1 MSDPKTDKSGINKSD
16 YFNDPAYR
24 KSVQKILKFEKRLK
38 KVLWVGIPAVTVLI
52 LFVIFSSL
60 TNLPSLEEL
69 ENPKPELASVVYSND
84 GEVIHRFFNTNRRL
98 VPLSEMSPLVVN
110 ALLASEDRRFYDHW
124 GFDLVRTIKA
134 MGINIAT
141 MSIEQGASTITQ
153 QLSRTLF
160 LKSAE
165 QTYTRKIREL
175 YTAIQIE
182 RTYTKNEILAMYL
195 NSVYFGSGAHGVQAA
210 AQTYFG
216 KTAKELNILEAATLI
231 GILPSPN
238 RYNPVTRPGK
248 AFDRRNI
255 ILYNMREVG
264 YISDA
269 DYQTLIKEPVTT
281 HFTSVTDMGLAPY
294 FTERVRQYLQ
304 DEGDVRGFNLY
315 NDGLSIYT
323 SIDSKMQKI
332 ANSVVTSHLDS
343 IQVYFDRTFKWDNDL
358 MNILIQ
364 ETTPYQN
371 AILQKERP
379 AEALKRFRLNKAFTD
394 SIKNEKKN
402 LQAAFVVLDQHNGYV
417 KAWVGGRDFSK
428 TKFDHVAL
436 AKRQPGSSFK
446 PIIYSV
452 VIDKGY
458 PPTYEVLNQPIT
470 IEDAT
475 VPGGWWTPKNAE
487 GEFGGMTTLRDAL
500 KESLNLI
507 TIRLVMD
514 IAKPTDVV
522 QYAQRMGITSKL
534 QAVNSIAL
542 GSSEVTPLELTS
554 AYGTFPNEGV
564 HVEPIL
570 VLRAEDING
579 NLILENRAPSQE
591 VFSKE
596 TAYILTSMLQTVINQ
611 GTGASA
617 RGRYKFY
624 GPAGG
629 KTGTTNEHGDA
640 WFVGFTPDLT
650 AGVWVGNDDRRIHF
664 QTMEFGQGA
673 RAALPIWAKFMKQVY
688 DRSDINIER
697 GNFVKPPGIFEMVIC
712 RETKKTAT
720 EFCPDTYIETFTKLT
735 APTTSCDKHTSAESS
750 KPEAKPVRKKIGF

>member
-1 MSDPKTDKSGINKSD
+1 MSDPKTDKSGINKNE

-24 KSVQKILKFEKRLK
+24 KSVQKILKIEKRFK
-38 KVLWVGIPAVTVLI
+38 KVLWVGIPALTI
-52 LFVIFSSL
+52 LFLIVIFSALS
-60 TNLPSLEEL
+60 NLPSLEEL

-98 VPLSEMSPLVVN
+98 VPLSEMSPSLIN
-110 ALLASEDRRFYDHW
+110 ALLASEDRRFYEHW

-134 MGINIAT
+134 MGINIST
-141 MSIEQGASTITQ
+141 LSIEQGASTITQ

-160 LKSAE
+160 LKTTE

-175 YTAIQIE
+175 YTAVQIE

-216 KTAKELNILEAATLI
+216 KTAKELNVLEAATLI
-231 GILPSPN
+231 GILPAPN
-238 RYNPVTRPGK
+238 AYNPVSRPAK
-248 AFDRRNI
+248 ALDRRNL
-255 ILYNMREVG
+255 ILFNMREVG

-269 DYQTLIKEPVTT
+269 AYKELIKQPVETK
-281 HFTSVTDMGLAPY
+281 FTSVTDMGLAPY
-294 FTERVRQYLQ
+294 FTEEIRQYLQ
-304 DEGDVRGFNLY
+304 DEGEVRGFNLY

-323 SIDSKMQKI
+323 GIDSKMQKI
-332 ANSVVTSHLDS
+332 ANAVVTSHLDS
-343 IQVYFDRTFKWDNDL
+343 IQVFFDKTFTWDNDL
-358 MNILIQ
+358 MNIMIQ

-371 AILQKERP
+371 AVLRRERP
-379 AEALKRFRLNKAFTD
+379 QEALKRLRLNKAFID
-394 SIKNEKKN
+394 SIKQEKKI
-402 LQAAFVVLDQHNGYV
+402 LQAAFVVLDPHNGHV

-428 TKFDHVAL
+428 TKFDHVSQ

-475 VPGGWWTPKNAE
+475 VPGGWWTPKNSE
-487 GEFGGMTTLRDAL
+487 GDFGGMTTLRDAL
-500 KESLNLI
+500 RESLNLI

-514 IAKPTDVV
+514 IAKPSDVV
-522 QYAQRMGITSKL
+522 QYAQRMGIKSKL

-542 GSSEVTPLELTS
+542 GSSEVNPLELVS

-564 HVEPIL
+564 HVEPVS
-570 VLRAEDING
+570 VLRVEDING
-579 NLILENRAPSQE
+579 NLILENVPSSQE

-596 TAYILTSMLQTVINQ
+596 TAYIVTSMLQTVINQ
-611 GTGASA
+611 GTGAA
-617 RGRYKFY
+617 TRGRYKFY

-629 KTGTTNEHGDA
+629 KTGTTNEQGDA

-664 QTMEFGQGA
+664 QSMEFGQGA

-688 DRSDINIER
+688 DRTDINLER
-697 GNFVKPPGIFEMVIC
+697 ANFIKPPGIFEMIIC

-720 EFCPDTYIETFTKLT
+720 EFCPDTYVETFTKLT
-735 APTTSCDKHTSAESS
+735 APTTTCDKHTTADQAKPES
-750 KPEAKPVRKKIGF
+750 KPTRKKIGF